1 VTQLEHTLRQAV
13 GDLGAFGVRF
23 ALVGGLAV
31 SIRTEPRFTRDADL
45 AVAVASDDEAER
57 LIRYLRGIGYEV
69 QGLVEHEAAHRLA
82 TVRLTRSGGLKTP
95 VLDLLFA
102 SSGIEAEIVADAESL
117 EILPGLMM
125 PVARVGHLLI
135 LKLLS
140 QDDERRPQDSVDL
153 RALLLAAS
161 AVERERMRGAAALIT
176 VRGYHRGRDL
186 FGAMETLLAPRLRST
201 T

>member
-1 VTQLEHTLRQAV
+1 MTQLEHTLRQVAS
-13 GDLGAFGVRF
+13 DLAGFGVRF

-45 AVAVASDDEAER
+45 AVAVASDAEAEQ
-57 LIRYLRGIGYEV
+57 LIRHLRGIGYEV
-69 QGLVEHEAAHRLA
+69 HALVEHEVAHRLA
-82 TVRLTRSGGLKTP
+82 TVRLSRNDGLQTP
-95 VLDLLFA
+95 VVDLLFA
-102 SSGIEAEIVADAESL
+102 SSGIEAEIVADAELL

-161 AVERERMRGAAALIT
+161 AQEHERMRGAAALIT
-176 VRGYHRGRDL
+176 DRGYHRGRDL
-186 FGAMETLLAPRLRST
+186 SGAIHTLLGGRS
-201 T
+201 

>member
-1 VTQLEHTLRQAV
+1 MTQLEHTLRQAV
-13 GDLGAFGVRF
+13 GDLAAFGVRF

-57 LIRYLRGIGYEV
+57 LIRYVRGIGYEV
-69 QGLVEHEAAHRLA
+69 HGLVEHEAAHRLA
-82 TVRLTRSGGLKTP
+82 TVRLTRSGGLQTP

-117 EILPGLMM
+117 EVLPGLMM

-140 QDDERRPQDSVDL
+140 QDDERRPQDSIDL

-161 AVERERMRGAAALIT
+161 TAEGERMRGAAALIT
-176 VRGYHRGRDL
+176 DRGYHRGRDL
-186 FGAMETLLAPRLRST
+186 FGAMETLWARRLR
-201 T
+201 